1 LETIKALTSPC
12 HGRKVVGNSGKND
25 FIIGIRMIT
34 GPTFEEMLHPHTIA
48 PAIRQRAAE
57 ARQNALLDPINLFN
71 ITWRDAEG
79 KAYYVVLPK
88 ALTGIEADIVVL
100 YGKEFPTGSHK
111 VGAAYSVLLE
121 KELFGEVDPAVH
133 TLVWPS
139 TGNYGIGGAWV
150 GGRMGCR
157 SLVVLPEGM
166 SRERFERIQSYG
178 AEVIKTYG
186 SESNVKEI
194 YDKTKALRAADPN
207 VRVLNQFEVMGNYR
221 FHYHVTG
228 NTLIEVA
235 AELKAQGIGRGVIN
249 AYCSAMG
256 SAGTIAAGD
265 RLKQAFPG
273 HLIVGLEP
281 IQCPTLFNNGY
292 GVHDIQGIGD
302 KHVTWI
308 HNVNNMDAL
317 MCIDD
322 LECKKGLQLLSEEI
336 GMNTLVKRYGID
348 AETVTRLQT
357 LFGIS
362 GICNI
367 LGAIKTAKYF
377 GFGKDDVIATIATDS
392 LDRYYSVMS
401 DWTMV
406 VQHGQRDEA
415 DAVARVEGI
424 FHGVRTDWVQVGTL
438 ENRTR
443 WHNLKYYTW
452 VEQQGKL
459 VEELDAQRDP
469 EWWLAHQARVAEIDS
484 RLLDARNTVKA

>member
-1 LETIKALTSPC
+1 
-12 HGRKVVGNSGKND
+12 
-25 FIIGIRMIT
+25 MIT
-34 GPTFEEMLHPHTIA
+34 GPTFEEMLHPQRID
-48 PAIRQRAAE
+48 PAIRARAAV
-57 ARQNALLDPINLFN
+57 ARRDAPLDPINLFN
-71 ITWRDAEG
+71 ITWRDPDG
-79 KAYYVVLPK
+79 NAYAVVLPHE
-88 ALTGIEADIVVL
+88 LTDIEAVVVVL
-100 YGKEFPTGSHK
+100 YSKEFPSGSHK

-121 KELFGEVDPAVH
+121 MELFGEVDPARH

-157 SLVVLPEGM
+157 SLVILPEGM
-166 SRERFERIQSYG
+166 SRERFQLIESYG
-178 AEVIKTYG
+178 ARVIKTVG

-194 YDKTKALRAADPN
+194 YDKAKELRASDPN
-207 VRVLNQFEVMGNYR
+207 IRILNQFEVMGNYR

-228 NTLIEVA
+228 NTLVELA
-235 AELKAQGIGRGVIN
+235 AELKAKGIGRGVID
-249 AYCSAMG
+249 AFCSAMG

-273 HLIVGLEP
+273 LLIVGLEP
-281 IQCPTLFNNGY
+281 IQCPTLYLNGY

-308 HNVNNMDAL
+308 HNVHNMDAL

-322 LECKKGLQLLSEEI
+322 MECKKGLQLLSEEE
-336 GMNTLVKRYGID
+336 GGRTLVDRYDID
-348 AETVTRLQT
+348 EPTVRQLST

-362 GICNI
+362 SVCNI

-377 GFGKDDVIATIATDS
+377 KLGKGDLIATIATDA
-392 LDRYYSVMS
+392 LDRYHSVM
-401 DWTMV
+401 DDMRARFGRLDT
-406 VQHGQRDEA
+406 A
-415 DAVARVEGI
+415 AAVGRVESV
-424 FHGVRTDWVQVGTL
+424 FHGARTDWVQLGTP

-452 VEQQGKL
+452 VEQQGKT
-459 VEELDAQRDP
+459 VEELDAQKHP

-484 RLLDARNTVKA
+484 RLLAARTP